1 MDLMADYVH
10 LLDDDRLEE
19 WVELFVEDCVYKILS
34 RENLED
40 DLPLELMSCS
50 NKNMVRDRVL
60 SLRQANVYNIHR
72 DRHLLGTVR
81 VLGEQGGL
89 YQVQA
94 NYAAYQSNQDGETEL
109 FSVGTYRDRIRFL
122 DGRPYFKEKI
132 VIADTFAVARML
144 STPL

>member
-34 RENLED
+34 RENFED

-109 FSVGTYRDRIRFL
+109 FSVGTYRDRTRFL

>member
-1 MDLMADYVH
+1 
-10 LLDDDRLEE
+10 
-19 WVELFVEDCVYKILS
+19 
-34 RENLED
+34 
-40 DLPLELMSCS
+40 
-50 NKNMVRDRVL
+50 
-60 SLRQANVYNIHR
+60 
-72 DRHLLGTVR
+72 